1 MAEILHLENTPSP
14 HSITRH
20 FFHRMTSM
28 SRKPQAITSRR
39 SENHTDQSVAWK

>member
-1 MAEILHLENTPSP
+1 
-14 HSITRH
+14 
-20 FFHRMTSM
+20 MTSM